1 MKVLVFAPHNDDEV
15 LGVGGTIAKYTQSGN
30 QVIVCEVTSGSNEN
44 IVKKIK
50 KEALQAHKLLGV
62 TETVFLD
69 LPVVNLKNLEVDKL
83 NASFLEIVQKVK
95 PDVAFIPHKGYM
107 HIDHYEVAM
116 AAMVALR
123 PVNNPQLK
131 AIYAY
136 ETLSE
141 TEWSIPNAENAF
153 MPNVW
158 NDITN
163 TFTSKVEAM
172 KCYQTQLQEFP
183 HPRSLQAIDALANL
197 RGSTICVNKAEA
209 FMCLRNVL

>member
-83 NASFLEIVQKVK
+83 NASFLEIV
-95 PDVAFIPHKGYM
+95 
-107 HIDHYEVAM
+107 
-116 AAMVALR
+116 
-123 PVNNPQLK
+123 
-131 AIYAY
+131 
-136 ETLSE
+136 
-141 TEWSIPNAENAF
+141 
-153 MPNVW
+153 
-158 NDITN
+158 
-163 TFTSKVEAM
+163 
-172 KCYQTQLQEFP
+172 
-183 HPRSLQAIDALANL
+183 
-197 RGSTICVNKAEA
+197 
-209 FMCLRNVL
+209 